1 MDLKLRLIQIAEF
14 LQPYQRIWQNEIMLM
29 YPKPLEC
36 FPQAWV
42 EELAAITSPEDVVRL
57 EKKDFRGLVQSAN
70 LLRFYERIEELSQL
84 PQAPELPPMPENS
97 FTFLYVIPKKQ
108 HEIRKLAPYVQHFYQ
123 KHQVKGVVDI
133 GGGIGILAQTLCNQ
147 YNLRVMSLDMDP
159 ALQKTGRQRHEKN
172 YRHADNKVS
181 YHLVKVA
188 ADEPK
193 FKALLQP
200 DLMTIG
206 LHACG
211 QLSLDQI
218 RATVKNEVRHLI
230 NFGCCYY
237 KLAKTE
243 HGQNISH
250 FAQSLESRVEQSPYA
265 LTLSTRAHKK
275 MNDKDYAFKL
285 KVKFYRYAMHF
296 LLHDEY
302 QLPEMVTLGNTHPKL
317 YAESFGVYALDQ
329 LQRIAVEPRHNVEDL
344 NSYFLDVRR
353 QELIWKMLAAGL
365 IRNAFGRLLEIY
377 LLLDRAIYLEEHG
390 YKVEVMEFFDEDKSP
405 RNIGLAAA
413 RIS

>member
-1 MDLKLRLIQIAEF
+1 
-14 LQPYQRIWQNEIMLM
+14 
-29 YPKPLEC
+29 
-36 FPQAWV
+36 
-42 EELAAITSPEDVVRL
+42 
-57 EKKDFRGLVQSAN
+57 
-70 LLRFYERIEELSQL
+70 
-84 PQAPELPPMPENS
+84 MPENA

-108 HEIRKLAPYVQHFYQ
+108 HEIRKLAPYVHHFYQ
-123 KHQVKGVVDI
+123 RHQVKGVIDI

-147 YNLRVMSLDMDP
+147 YDLKVMSLDMDP
-159 ALQKTGRQRHEKN
+159 VLQNTGRERHEKN
-172 YRHADNKVS
+172 HRHADNKVS

-193 FKALLQP
+193 FKALLHP
-200 DLMTIG
+200 DHMTIG

-211 QLSLDQI
+211 TLSLDQI
-218 RATVKNEVRHLI
+218 RATVKNEVKHLI

-237 KLAKTE
+237 KLAKSKD
-243 HGQNISH
+243 GQNISQ
-250 FAQSLESRVEQSPYA
+250 FAQSLKSRVEQSPYA

-317 YAESFGVYALDQ
+317 YAEIFGVYALDQ
-329 LQRIAVEPRHNVEDL
+329 LQRISVVPKHTVEEL
-344 NSYFLDVRR
+344 NTYFLNERR

-390 YKVEVMEFFDEDKSP
+390 YKVEVMEFFDEEKSP

-413 RIS
+413 RI